1 MEQGR
6 AHAVLCGARITVVN
20 QEAPQ
25 RSAPG
30 LRLSKMNAAF
40 KGQASLFE
48 ALDLHIAA
56 GSWSCLLGPSG
67 VGKSTLLRLIAGLPS
82 TATITGEVTAD
93 DKQSVADRIAYMGQQ
108 DHLLPWA
115 SILDNVTIGLK
126 LRGKRP
132 SKADREQ
139 ARTLLAGLGLTN
151 RHDALP
157 ADYSGGMRQRVAL
170 ARTLFEDQPII
181 LMDEPFSKLDALTRR
196 RLQDLAVQVFD
207 NKTVLLVTH
216 DPVEALRVAERII
229 VMAGQPAHLSEP
241 TLPDSTRPRLE
252 ADAGFWDAHGEI
264 LSQLGSHSV
273 AA

>member
-1 MEQGR
+1 MEQDWPY
-6 AHAVLCGARITVVN
+6 AVLCGTRTTSVTLKTSK
-20 QEAPQ
+20 
-25 RSAPG
+25 RFAPG
-30 LRLSKMNAAF
+30 LRLTKVDAAF
-40 KGQASLFE
+40 TGQASLFE
-48 ALDLHIAA
+48 ALDLHIAP
-56 GSWSCLLGPSG
+56 GSWTCLLGPSG

-82 TATITGEVTAD
+82 TATVTGDVSAD
-93 DKQSVADRIAYMGQQ
+93 DNQPVSGRIAYMGQQ
-108 DHLLPWA
+108 DLLLPWA
-115 SILDNVTIGLK
+115 SILDNVTIGLR

-132 SKADREQ
+132 CKADTEQ
-139 ARTLLAGLGLTN
+139 ARSLLTELGLTD

-196 RLQDLAVQVFD
+196 RLQDQAVQVFND
-207 NKTVLLVTH
+207 KTVLLVTH

-241 TLPDSTRPRLE
+241 DLPSSSRPRLE

-264 LSQLGSHSV
+264 LSQLGSQSK